1 MPPNLPLTSA
11 NICKIIRAS
20 PTPPVQH
27 FAVPYVLK
35 LLGETEEGVQT
46 LADFEAVSFAGA
58 AVPVSKTRRYNGFTL
73 TVRMISVTDWS
84 KLESILSRSTVPLVS
99 RSRSPDPVPS

>member
-1 MPPNLPLTSA
+1 MPPNLPLTAA

-46 LADFEAVSFAGA
+46 LAGFEAVSFAGA
-58 AVPVSKTRRYNGFTL
+58 AVPVSFYVDYIHAEADL
-73 TVRMISVTDWS
+73 TGR
-84 KLESILSRSTVPLVS
+84 PG
-99 RSRSPDPVPS
+99 